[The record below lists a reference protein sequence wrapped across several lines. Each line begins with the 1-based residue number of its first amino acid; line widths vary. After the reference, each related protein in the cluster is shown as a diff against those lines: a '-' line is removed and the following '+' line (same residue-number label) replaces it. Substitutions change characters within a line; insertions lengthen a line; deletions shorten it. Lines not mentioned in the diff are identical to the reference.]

1 MVQPL
6 YSNAFRLRQSKEP
19 RGQTKTWGQPGS
31 GTGGFRPSPLG
42 DQKND
47 NPEQFRAIG
56 WCLGRLHSVI
66 FEIIYDSE
74 GEYYHLITPWRA
86 TKEEEQMYAK
96 TPNPT
101 PSADQIAEL
110 ATRGEDVSAYFTNKF
125 KVFRPIR
132 RVNIDLTRGMLRELD

>member
-1 MVQPL
+1 
-6 YSNAFRLRQSKEP
+6 
-19 RGQTKTWGQPGS
+19 
-31 GTGGFRPSPLG
+31 
-42 DQKND
+42 
-47 NPEQFRAIG
+47 
-56 WCLGRLHSVI
+56 
-66 FEIIYDSE
+66 
-74 GEYYHLITPWRA
+74 
-86 TKEEEQMYAK
+86 MYAK